1 MRKYI
6 AYAVCV
12 VLLILSGCSADP
24 DIILKGTQNSA
35 SAKEEE
41 LLSEEEPPSSAEEE
55 ACIYVYICGAVQN
68 PGVYELPLESRI
80 YQLVEAAGG
89 MSEDADGQS
98 VNLAE
103 IVSDGQMVRIPSHAE
118 TEDRPEENVS
128 TGISTDGKVNINTA
142 SVDQLMTLN
151 GIGQT
156 KAEQIITYREENGAF
171 PDTESIM
178 QVSGIGK
185 GTYEKIKN
193 SITVQ

>member
-6 AYAVCV
+6 TYAVCV
-12 VLLILSGCSADP
+12 ILLILSGCRANP

-35 SAKEEE
+35 P
-41 LLSEEEPPSSAEEE
+41 SEEKVSLSVEESLSPE
-55 ACIYVYICGAVQN
+55 QEVSGIYVYICGAVKN
-68 PGVYELPLESRI
+68 PGVYELLPGSRV

-89 MSEDADGQS
+89 MSEDADGQR

-103 IVSDGQMVRIPSHAE
+103 VVTDGQMVRIPSCTE
-118 TEDRPEENVS
+118 TEEQPEETVS
-128 TGISTDGKVNINTA
+128 DGISADGKVNINTA
-142 SVDQLMTLN
+142 SAEQLMTLN

-171 PDTESIM
+171 PDTKAIM
-178 QVSGIGK
+178 QVSGIGE

>member
-6 AYAVCV
+6 AYVVCV
-12 VLLILSGCSADP
+12 VLLILSGCSANP

-35 SAKEEE
+35 PVEGEVS
-41 LLSEEEPPSSAEEE
+41 LPVEEPLSSAQEE

-68 PGVYELPLESRI
+68 PGVYELPLESRV

-89 MSEDADGQS
+89 MSEEADEQS

-103 IVSDGQMVRIPSHAE
+103 VVSDGQMVRIPSRAE
-118 TEDRPEENVS
+118 TEGQAEEAVS
-128 TGISTDGKVNINTA
+128 AGISTDGKVNINTA
-142 SVDQLMTLN
+142 SAEQLMTLN

-171 PDTESIM
+171 PDTEAIM
-178 QVSGIGK
+178 QVSGIGE